1 MKFIFPLLISF
12 GICIVIFFGMHLMI
26 KSDNKKIQEN
36 SQTRHLVYLREKKD
50 TVVERKRSK
59 PKEPEKK
66 ELPKKIQIKTDLDT
80 KINENIKIKPFK
92 IETKKI
98 DVAAISSL
106 NGAQVEMGQNFFDA
120 HSLQALRKV
129 NPKYPRRAKIKK
141 QEGFIELA
149 FNIDKEGFV
158 SNVTIIN
165 SNPKDVFDKSALNA
179 IKKWR
184 FKKSESSKNATIT
197 FNYKLIK

>member
-1 MKFIFPLLISF
+1 
-12 GICIVIFFGMHLMI
+12 MI